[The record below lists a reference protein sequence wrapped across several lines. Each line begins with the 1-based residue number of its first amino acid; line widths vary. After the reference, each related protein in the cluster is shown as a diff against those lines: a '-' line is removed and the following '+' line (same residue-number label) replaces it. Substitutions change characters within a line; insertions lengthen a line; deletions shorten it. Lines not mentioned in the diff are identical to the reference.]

1 MTRYRRILHASDFSP
16 ASAPAFARAVAAA
29 RKDRA
34 ELILV
39 HVMGPV
45 IPAIADGYMAPHV
58 YEDLDRAARRQAQK
72 QLDRLAGKART
83 AGVRVTTLLRE
94 GSPAE
99 HRARRTVEARGRR
112 SDGNPRPDGPA
123 STVPRQ
129 RRRARGGGGAVPGLD
144 RPGQAHSTVRSRSSR
159 KEDRPWNGS

>member
-16 ASAPAFARAVAAA
+16 ASASAFARAVAAA

-99 HRARRTVEARGRR
+99 QIARAARSKRADVVVMGTHGRTGLPRLFLGSVAERVVGAAPCPVLTVRGKRARR
-112 SDGNPRPDGPA
+112 
-123 STVPRQ
+123 
-129 RRRARGGGGAVPGLD
+129 
-144 RPGQAHSTVRSRSSR
+144 
-159 KEDRPWNGS
+159 